1 MLRRSHDRG
10 GAPGRAGPAAA
21 LQPGVRSAVLGVTQ
35 AWNGAA
41 PDASGEARPPAL
53 LDVAGEIA
61 AGVHALVPSCSCAV
75 VVQLGAGWQVVG
87 ERGRDDVAGRPSQG
101 GRRGDRARQGATA
114 RRPGRDVR
122 LARPGRPPG
131 AGDGRRRADPG
142 GGAGGGAGG
151 APAGRRTP
159 RPGPRGAA
167 TRPRH
172 PPPGQLAG
180 ARRRDG
186 VRDDR
191 RRPARGHGVALA
203 GRDGGVP
210 RPRRARQRAFGVR
223 RLVRAA
229 CDLDRPAVD
238 EAPAAGAILG
248 LDARRRI
255 AVPAASRQGA
265 FVLETAIAGEELDA
279 ESVAAAENLVRVA
292 RLLER
297 QASLTSEMRSLRR
310 EDRETGCC
318 SAELLESKLE
328 HALQDEAPAG
338 DVALLVCQ
346 VDLRNAPTN
355 MELAGSAG
363 RALLDVAT
371 GAQAD
376 IFRMRP
382 WRFAVLRPGASARDA
397 RLLAQRLCLAV
408 RQLTDDRSCT
418 ASVGIALAPLHG
430 ATPVELVDAA
440 EQAMNAAAESGGDTA
455 NVASKRGRRYASSID
470 VHRRLDALRTLECL
484 TDQVCHGGLAHSE
497 AVAQRAVRIAV
508 AMGLD
513 RRAVLSVQLGGELHE
528 IGALLVR
535 QEPTSPAAPA
545 DPRLD
550 ALAASLA
557 GRAVTACG
565 LGGRRRDHRQHA
577 RARRRHGRPPRRR
590 RRRDPRRRAH
600 PGRRQRVRD
609 DPRRARTWGHRR
621 RRRRRPS
628 AAAGRARL
636 RCAGR
641 PRRPA
646 ARRAGRRT
654 PGAHRADPARGGGRH
669 LGPHGRHHAPAWSRR
684 EPLRGPP
691 NTTRPRSL
699 SHDRHPS
706 HRRARSRSRG
716 ARHRQPVGRRRL
728 RRPPHQRPGAE
739 GPLRGRREAGQQ
751 QRHVPRHR
759 ESRRQSRR
767 SSHPRPSARRRWPM
781 GPSPPPSWRRA
792 R

>member
-10 GAPGRAGPAAA
+10 DAPGRAGPAAA
-21 LQPGVRSAVLGVTQ
+21 LQPGVRSADLGVTQ

-41 PDASGEARPPAL
+41 PDVSAEARPPAL

-75 VVQLGAGWQVVG
+75 VVQLGVGWQVVG
-87 ERGRDDVAGRPSQG
+87 ESGCDDVAGGHHRAVAEAIARGKAQRHGVLVETFGSHALVARLVLATDGDEPIPELAQEAVQAVRQQG
-101 GRRGDRARQGATA
+101 GALLDRALAAQQRDRAIRRLASSRAHGDGLACATTVDGLREA
-114 RRPGRDVR
+114 MASLWPDATVAYHGRDA
-122 LARPGRPPG
+122 LGS
-131 AGDGRRRADPG
+131 
-142 GGAGGGAGG
+142 
-151 APAGRRTP
+151 APFV
-159 RPGPRGAA
+159 
-167 TRPRH
+167 
-172 PPPGQLAG
+172 L
-180 ARRRDG
+180 
-186 VRDDR
+186 
-191 RRPARGHGVALA
+191 
-203 GRDGGVP
+203 
-210 RPRRARQRAFGVR
+210 R

-229 CDLDRPAVD
+229 CDQDRPAVD
-238 EAPAAGAILG
+238 EAPAAGAVLG
-248 LDARRRI
+248 LDARRRF

-310 EDRETGCC
+310 EDRETGCY

-328 HALQDEAPAG
+328 HALQDAGPAG

-346 VDLRNAPTN
+346 VDLRNAPTD

-371 GAQAD
+371 GAQAA

-418 ASVGIALAPLHG
+418 ASVGIALGSLHG

-440 EQAMNAAAESGGDTA
+440 EQAMNAAAESGGDTV
-455 NVASKRGRRYASSID
+455 NVATKRGRRYASSID
-470 VHRRLDALRTLECL
+470 VHRRLDALRTLKCL

-513 RRAVLSVQLGGELHE
+513 RRAVLSVQLAGELHE

-535 QEPTSPAAPA
+535 QEPPSPAAPA
-545 DPRLD
+545 DRRLD

-565 LGGRRRDHRQHA
+565 LAGAGEIIANMHERVDGTGVPRGVAGDAIPLGARILAVANAFETILDGLGRGDTGVDAAVDHLRLQAGRAFDARVVRHALQHA
-577 RARRRHGRPPRRR
+577 APDAAPPVPTEPIR
-590 RRRDPRRRAH
+590 
-600 PGRRQRVRD
+600 
-609 DPRRARTWGHRR
+609 
-621 RRRRRPS
+621 S
-628 AAAGRARL
+628 AAAAGTSARTVATTARL
-636 RCAGR
+636 V
-641 PRRPA
+641 A
-646 ARRAGRRT
+646 A
-654 PGAHRADPARGGGRH
+654 
-669 LGPHGRHHAPAWSRR
+669 
-684 EPLRGPP
+684 
-691 NTTRPRSL
+691 
-699 SHDRHPS
+699 
-706 HRRARSRSRG
+706 
-716 ARHRQPVGRRRL
+716 
-728 RRPPHQRPGAE
+728 
-739 GPLRGRREAGQQ
+739 
-751 QRHVPRHR
+751 
-759 ESRRQSRR
+759 
-767 SSHPRPSARRRWPM
+767 
-781 GPSPPPSWRRA
+781 
-792 R
+792 